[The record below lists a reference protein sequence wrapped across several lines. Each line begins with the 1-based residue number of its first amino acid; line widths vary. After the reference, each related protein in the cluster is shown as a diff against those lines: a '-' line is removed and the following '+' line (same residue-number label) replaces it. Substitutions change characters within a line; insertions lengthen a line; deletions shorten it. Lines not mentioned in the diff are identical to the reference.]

1 MLYTERCTVISVT
14 NLQLLSTFHTVHCCG
29 AWKATAAEPCLS
41 VCVWLCQRQYESYL
55 TVHTPPTPWT
65 LFKNPLATCCL
76 SLDLRVFQSVESH
89 AHYDR
94 KCHPVSMSSWEERVC
109 VQLLLIEVELS
120 SGIRLSAQLPELML
134 FGKENLMLEHI
145 SAANTQLSYGK
156 LIPLI
161 FLY

>member
-1 MLYTERCTVISVT
+1 MHSDSCDQPPVT
-14 NLQLLSTFHTVHCCG
+14 QYIPQYIVVEHGKQLRLRHVC
-29 AWKATAAEPCLS
+29 P
-41 VCVWLCQRQYESYL
+41 CVWLCQRQYESYL